1 MTKKYT
7 LSGSKRY
14 IAKLERAKRAT
25 DIDISQLTQALK
37 NFAQSND
44 REYFAKTVDAYVQCV
59 TTEIPEDTQAT
70 RRTND
75 MTKEP
80 LAFLEWLCMGLDHS
94 FTTVGHHAW
103 AAAAGMTTEGLPL
116 GEIQSFFR
124 DLYGSHFYQDH

>member
-1 MTKKYT
+1 MNKKYT
-7 LSGSKRY
+7 LSGSKKY

-37 NFAQSND
+37 NFAQSNN

-59 TTEIPEDTQAT
+59 TTEIPKDTQT
-70 RRTND
+70 TGTNE

-80 LAFLEWLCMGLDHS
+80 LAFLEWLCVGMDHS
-94 FTTVGHHAW
+94 FTTVGHHAL
-103 AAAAGMTTEGLPL
+103 AAAAGIITEKLPL

-124 DLYGSHFYQDH
+124 ALYGSHFYQDH